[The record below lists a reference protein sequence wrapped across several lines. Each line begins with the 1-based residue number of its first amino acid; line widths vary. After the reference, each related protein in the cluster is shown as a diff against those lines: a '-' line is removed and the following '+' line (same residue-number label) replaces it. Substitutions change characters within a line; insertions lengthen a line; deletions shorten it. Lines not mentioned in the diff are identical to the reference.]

1 LPKATCIDVEHK
13 KRGRPRIQTDRGP
26 PRQLIPQRGSPPSF
40 SASEV
45 AALSPGGGYVPR
57 DALRSIRAQT
67 SRRVSVPIAGA
78 GTSFH
83 PDLTLPPAP
92 SSARPDITTFQ
103 QPLADLRWLSEPLIA
118 YINLDLRIL
127 RISEQFRLLFI
138 DRGDPRGRTLDEFVD
153 SAQHDTLQ
161 HLQTDLR
168 EERSRREPSFLP
180 GIFPSEQEQRAVNEV
195 DDSEVDRVT
204 AGAVDRHNT
213 WGMLISGGRIETF
226 FCRIRLARTTT
237 FFAVLTMQRMNTA
250 SPTSAAGG
258 GYMPRSQP
266 VDMMPLMPASVAGPA
281 QFAPTGPPSQ
291 FVRSAPSSPPYGNM
305 SHQLGGPH
313 PPASQMP
320 LPGGYGTLSP
330 GREQL
335 QPNSPYFPPPR
346 QHLPP
351 PAQQTM
357 QPPSSRDQQHQ
368 QQQQQQRRRPE
379 PLSSVLLP
387 PLLSTSAPTTPIGA
401 QFASTS
407 VAPGSAG
414 GAPGS
419 ATSAVSA
426 TSSSLYAPGG
436 GAPHEPGSAGLG
448 SRRSYGSGG
457 PAGEDSD
464 GESSRKKRRLNIGEI
479 IEKPPQ

>member
-1 LPKATCIDVEHK
+1 VLLTLPKATCIDVEHK

-26 PRQLIPQRGSPPSF
+26 PRPLIPQRSSPPSF

-67 SRRVSVPIAGA
+67 PRRISVPIAGS
-78 GTSFH
+78 GFH

-92 SSARPDITTFQ
+92 HSARPDITTFQ
-103 QPLADLRWLSEPLIA
+103 QPLADLRWLPEPLIA
-118 YINLDLRIL
+118 FINLDLRIL
-127 RISEQFRLLFI
+127 KISEQFRILFT

-153 SAQHDTLQ
+153 SSQHDALQ

-180 GIFPSEQEQRAVNEV
+180 GIFPSEQEQRAVMEI
-195 DDSEVDRVT
+195 DDNDVDRIT
-204 AGAVDRHNT
+204 SGAVDRHNT
-213 WGMLISGGRIETF
+213 WGMLISGGRVETF

-250 SPTSAAGG
+250 SPSAA

-266 VDMMPLMPASVAGPA
+266 VELMPLMPSSIGGPA
-281 QFAPTGPPSQ
+281 QFAPAGPPSQ

-305 SHQLGGPH
+305 SHPLHQGGPH
-313 PPASQMP
+313 PPAGQMP

-330 GREQL
+330 GREHL
-335 QPNSPYFPPPR
+335 QPSAPYFAPR
-346 QHLPP
+346 QQLPP
-351 PAQQTM
+351 PALQAM
-357 QPPSSRDQQHQ
+357 QPPPRDQQQPPHP
-368 QQQQQQRRRPE
+368 QRRRPE
-379 PLSSVLLP
+379 PLSGVLLP
-387 PLLSTSAPTTPIGA
+387 PLLSASAPTTPIGA
-401 QFASTS
+401 QFAGGGNGA
-407 VAPGSAG
+407 APGSAG

-426 TSSSLYAPGG
+426 ASSSAYPAGG
-436 GAPHEPGSAGLG
+436 GAHEPGSAGHG
-448 SRRSYGSGG
+448 SRRSHGSGG
-457 PAGEDSD
+457 PAGDDSD